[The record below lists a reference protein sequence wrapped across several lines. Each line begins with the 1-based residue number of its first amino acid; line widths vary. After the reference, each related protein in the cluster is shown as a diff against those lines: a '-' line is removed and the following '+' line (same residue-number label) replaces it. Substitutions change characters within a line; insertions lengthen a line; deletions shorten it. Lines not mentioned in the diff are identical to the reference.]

1 MAKIVTIE
9 MYVANDGSQ
18 FATAAEAD
26 AYDFKLE
33 NAEKINAAAEA
44 FVNTTKRIDRA
55 RVTATNL
62 VGEFLA
68 FYIPWMEAGCPEVE
82 RTEFDTPKPEKVV
95 EVDATGETAAEA
107 TQAEVVAGEEELF
120 AQQFNKHT
128 IVAGVHSKEWA
139 SIRTL

>member
-1 MAKIVTIE
+1 MAKVIQIE

-26 AYDFKLE
+26 AHDFKLE
-33 NAEKINAAAEA
+33 NAEKITAAAEA

-95 EVDATGETAAEA
+95 EVDATATAEEAGEPVE
-107 TQAEVVAGEEELF
+107 VAGEEELF
-120 AQQFNKHT
+120 AQ
-128 IVAGVHSKEWA
+128 
-139 SIRTL
+139 